1 MFNKKNTFIEG
12 FRGTSRFKTHCRGK
26 INVFEGNRG
35 ISRDKVY
42 YRDENCVID
51 YHYVLFVNGE
61 ELFTY

>member
-35 ISRDKVY
+35 ISRDKVH
-42 YRDENCVID
+42 YRD
-51 YHYVLFVNGE
+51 
-61 ELFTY
+61 